1 MFFNDVD
8 LSILDEDNSFNEV
21 INSIKL
27 YQESKDHF
35 NKIKFLLEDELVND
49 TNKQTQQQGSAMVT
63 KILEWIRTQMQS
75 IIDFA
80 QNLYSN
86 NRFEAIKLHI
96 KNNVPD
102 GATLQVPEVL
112 TTIPS
117 QVSDLERYLGDINKG
132 VYEKAYNFTLP
143 DKTKLRNVNKAGLIQ
158 IVDDLQRAKTV
169 FPKVT
174 ATFNR
179 ARTAVTQDNEKAN
192 QVMSAM
198 KETID
203 KIRSIFKESAIM
215 INNAISNIQASK
227 TANEVS
233 NETGATDKSK
243 TTKTNDAKKSENVIF
258 DMVFDYM
265 VLDENKNILVSESKE
280 EFNLLNNIHGVY
292 TICEGTV
299 INEKQKD
306 SFINLKNNKNCL
318 NEEFCYNED
327 VKIKYI
333 LFKENGN
340 IVVMCEDNGEK
351 IIVKLDSDLNI
362 L

>member
-8 LSILDEDNSFNEV
+8 FSIIEENESFIEV
-21 INSIKL
+21 MNSIKL
-27 YQESKDHF
+27 YQESVNYY

-49 TNKQTQQQGSAMVT
+49 ANKQANQQGGATVQ
-63 KILEWIRTQMQS
+63 KILEWIRNKMQD
-75 IIDFA
+75 IVNFA

-86 NRFEAIKLHI
+86 NRFEAIKLHV

-102 GATLQVPEVL
+102 GATVQIPEVL

-117 QVSDLERYLGDINKG
+117 QVSDLERYLADVAKG
-132 VYEKAYNFTLP
+132 IYESNYKFTLP
-143 DKTKLRNVNKAGLIQ
+143 DKTKLRNVNKSGLIQ
-158 IVDDLQRAKTV
+158 VVDDLQRAKTV

-179 ARTAVTQDNEKAN
+179 ARNAVTQDNEKAN
-192 QVMSAM
+192 QVLNAM
-198 KETID
+198 KETMD
-203 KIRSIFKESAIM
+203 KIRSIFKDSAVM
-215 INNAISNIQASK
+215 INNAISNIQAAK
-227 TANEVS
+227 TTNEVS
-233 NETGATDKSK
+233 NDTGASDK
-243 TTKTNDAKKSENVIF
+243 NKKDVKKNENIIF
-258 DMVFDYM
+258 DNVFDYM
-265 VLDENKNILVSESKE
+265 ILDENKNVLVSKNKE
-280 EFNLLNNIHGVY
+280 EFDLLNFTHDVY

-318 NEEFCYNED
+318 NEEFYYNED

>member
-8 LSILDEDNSFNEV
+8 FSIIEENESFIEV
-21 INSIKL
+21 MNSIKL
-27 YQESKDHF
+27 YQESVNYY

-49 TNKQTQQQGSAMVT
+49 ANKQANQQGGATVQ
-63 KILEWIRTQMQS
+63 KILEWIRNKMQD
-75 IIDFA
+75 IVNFA

-86 NRFEAIKLHI
+86 NRFEAIKLHV

-102 GATLQVPEVL
+102 GATVQIPEVL

-117 QVSDLERYLGDINKG
+117 QVSDLERYLADVAKG
-132 VYEKAYNFTLP
+132 IYESNYKFTLP
-143 DKTKLRNVNKAGLIQ
+143 DKTKLRNVNKSGLLQ
-158 IVDDLQRAKTV
+158 VVDDLQRAKTV

-179 ARTAVTQDNEKAN
+179 ARNAVTQDNEKAN
-192 QVMSAM
+192 QVLNAM
-198 KETID
+198 KETMD
-203 KIRSIFKESAIM
+203 KIRSIFKDSAVM
-215 INNAISNIQASK
+215 INNAISNIQAAK
-227 TANEVS
+227 TTNEVS
-233 NETGATDKSK
+233 NDTGASDK
-243 TTKTNDAKKSENVIF
+243 NKKDVKKNENIIF
-258 DMVFDYM
+258 DNVFDYM
-265 VLDENKNILVSESKE
+265 ILDENKNVLVSKNKE
-280 EFNLLNNIHGVY
+280 EFDLLNFTHDVY

-318 NEEFCYNED
+318 NEEFYYNED

>member
-1 MFFNDVD
+1 MFFEDVD
-8 LSILDEDNSFNEV
+8 FSILEEDNSFNDV
-21 INSIKL
+21 IKSINL
-27 YQESKDHF
+27 YQESKNYF
-35 NKIKFLLEDELVND
+35 NKIKFLLEDELVNNAN
-49 TNKQTQQQGSAMVT
+49 TQTQQQGGAMVT

-75 IIDFA
+75 IVDFA

-117 QVSDLERYLGDINKG
+117 QVSDLERYLGDINRG

-143 DKTKLRNVNKAGLIQ
+143 DKAKLRNVNKAGLMQ

-179 ARTAVTQDNEKAN
+179 ARTAITQDNEKAN

-203 KIRSIFKESAIM
+203 KIRSIFKESAVM
-215 INNAISNIQASK
+215 INNAISNIQAAQ
-227 TANEVS
+227 TTTEVT
-233 NETGATDKSK
+233 NTTGAKD
-243 TTKTNDAKKSENVIF
+243 TTKPKDIKKSENVIF

-292 TICEGTV
+292 TICEGTI

-318 NEEFCYNED
+318 NEEFYYNED

-351 IIVKLDSDLNI
+351 TFVKLDSDLNI

>member
-8 LSILDEDNSFNEV
+8 FSIIEENESFIEV
-21 INSIKL
+21 MNSIKL
-27 YQESKDHF
+27 YQESVNYY

-49 TNKQTQQQGSAMVT
+49 ANKQANQQGGATVQ
-63 KILEWIRTQMQS
+63 KILEWIRNKMQD
-75 IIDFA
+75 IVNFA

-86 NRFEAIKLHI
+86 NRFEAIKLHV

-102 GATLQVPEVL
+102 GATVQIPEVL

-117 QVSDLERYLGDINKG
+117 QVSDLERYLADVAKG
-132 VYEKAYNFTLP
+132 IYESNYKFTLP
-143 DKTKLRNVNKAGLIQ
+143 DKTKLRNVNKSGLIQ
-158 IVDDLQRAKTV
+158 VVDDLQRAKTV

-179 ARTAVTQDNEKAN
+179 ARNAVTQDNEKAN
-192 QVMSAM
+192 QVLNAM
-198 KETID
+198 KETMD
-203 KIRSIFKESAIM
+203 KIRSIFKDSAVM
-215 INNAISNIQASK
+215 INNAISNIQAAQ
-227 TANEVS
+227 TTNEVS
-233 NETGATDKSK
+233 NDTGASDK
-243 TTKTNDAKKSENVIF
+243 NKKDVKKNENIIF
-258 DMVFDYM
+258 DNVFDYM
-265 VLDENKNILVSESKE
+265 ILDENKNVLVSKNKE
-280 EFNLLNNIHGVY
+280 EFDLLNFTHDVY
-292 TICEGTV
+292 TICEGSS
-299 INEKQKD
+299 INKNQKE

-318 NEEFCYNED
+318 NEEFYYNED

-351 IIVKLDSDLNI
+351 IIVKLDSNLNI